1 MLNHA
6 DKLSKTS
13 TCCRNKKQILSRDM
27 VVMFE
32 DVDAWFYKKL
42 LSGDYG
48 SYLQRT
54 KATNANYLEGP
65 DI

>member
-1 MLNHA
+1 
-6 DKLSKTS
+6 
-13 TCCRNKKQILSRDM
+13 M

>member
-13 TCCRNKKQILSRDM
+13 TTCCNKKQILSPAM

-32 DVDAWFYKKL
+32 DVDA
-42 LSGDYG
+42 
-48 SYLQRT
+48 
-54 KATNANYLEGP
+54 
-65 DI
+65 